1 MRNIYRVNHWS
12 WISVLP
18 LACVLFLIGCRSL
31 SDLERGG
38 GGVVRT
44 YDAPYED
51 VFQDVMDLV
60 ADSNYKIKKTD
71 QENGEILAQ
80 GHDSYKCFG
89 LLLGIYFDRTEKRK
103 TKLEILVLP
112 VHVGLTEDEGC
123 PDNSDTF
130 ATRLDRK
137 MRVLMASGR
146 AKPPSTASAG
156 ESAATPSDVDN
167 LTGSTKVA
175 VRKHAYAVVIGIEKY
190 RGKLPKADFA
200 DRDAK
205 VMGEYL
211 TKVLGYPEE
220 NVVVLDNENATRTDM
235 EKYLEGWL
243 PNRVEK
249 DSTVFFYFSGHGTP
263 NAKTGDAYLVPYD
276 GDPAFVERTGYPVKR
291 LYEQLGKLPTK
302 EVVVV
307 LDTCFSGA
315 GGRSVI
321 AQGAR
326 PMVLSIENPI
336 LVGGKTVVL
345 AASSGD
351 QISSTYRQKSH
362 GLLTYF
368 FLKGLQGEADRN
380 KDGTI
385 DLAELF
391 EYVKPQVERVARREF
406 NNDQIPQLL
415 GSPEVLRRGVKLIE
429 RVAP

>member
-1 MRNIYRVNHWS
+1 MVYDLNYESVFRAALETMEESNFVIREENEQKGSILGERKGFSDCVGGIAIGIFLERIGPDKIKVEVQENMPCLSYLSQYKNIAAK
-12 WISVLP
+12 ISRKVKDRTIFEAKQKKIP
-18 LACVLFLIGCRSL
+18 SL
-31 SDLERGG
+31 SDE
-38 GGVVRT
+38 
-44 YDAPYED
+44 
-51 VFQDVMDLV
+51 
-60 ADSNYKIKKTD
+60 
-71 QENGEILAQ
+71 
-80 GHDSYKCFG
+80 
-89 LLLGIYFDRTEKRK
+89 LLT
-103 TKLEILVLP
+103 
-112 VHVGLTEDEGC
+112 
-123 PDNSDTF
+123 
-130 ATRLDRK
+130 
-137 MRVLMASGR
+137 
-146 AKPPSTASAG
+146 SA
-156 ESAATPSDVDN
+156 SDVDD
-167 LTGSTKVA
+167 LTGIAKVA
-175 VRKHAYAVVIGIEKY
+175 VRKHAYAVVIGIETY
-190 RGKLPKADFA
+190 RGKIPRADFA

-235 EKYLEGWL
+235 EKYIEGWL
-243 PNRVEK
+243 PNRIEK
-249 DSTVFFYFSGHGTP
+249 DASVFFYFSGHGTP
-263 NAKTGDAYLVPYD
+263 NAKSGDAYLVPYD
-276 GDPAFVERTGYPVKR
+276 GDPAFVEKTGYPMQR

-315 GGRSVI
+315 GGRSVL

-345 AASSGD
+345 AAGSGD

-415 GSPEVLRRGVKLIE
+415 GSPEVLKRGIKLVE
-429 RVAP
+429 PPAR

>member
-1 MRNIYRVNHWS
+1 MRSARRISHWTLL
-12 WISVLP
+12 SVLP
-18 LACVLFLIGCRSL
+18 LACVFFLIGCRSI

-51 VFQDVMDLV
+51 VFQSVMDLV
-60 ADSNYKIKKTD
+60 DDSNYKIKKTD
-71 QENGEILAQ
+71 QERGEILAQ

-89 LLLGIYFDRTEKRK
+89 LLLGIYFDRTERSK

-112 VHVGLTEDEGC
+112 VHAGLTDDEGC
-123 PDNSDTF
+123 PDNSDNF
-130 ATRLDRK
+130 ANRLDR
-137 MRVLMASGR
+137 RIRTLMASGH
-146 AKPPSTASAG
+146 AKPSSTASAG
-156 ESAATPSDVDN
+156 ESSITPSDVDN
-167 LTGSTKVA
+167 LTGSAKSTIKK
-175 VRKHAYAVVIGIEKY
+175 RAYAVVIGIEKY

-200 DRDAK
+200 DRDAR
-205 VMGEYL
+205 VVGDYL
-211 TKVLGYPEE
+211 TKVLGYLEE
-220 NVVVLDNENATRTDM
+220 NVVVLENDNATRTDM

-249 DSTVFFYFSGHGTP
+249 DASVFFYFSGHGTP
-263 NAKTGDAYLVPYD
+263 NAKSGDAYLVPYD
-276 GDPAFVERTGYPVKR
+276 GDPAFVEKTGYPMQR

-321 AQGAR
+321 AQGTR

-336 LVGGKTVVL
+336 LTGGKTVVL
-345 AASSGD
+345 AASAGD

-368 FLKGLQGEADRN
+368 FLRGLQGEADRN

-406 NNDQIPQLL
+406 NNDQIPQLF
-415 GSPEVLRRGVKLIE
+415 GSPEILKRGIKLVE
-429 RVAP
+429 PPAR